1 VIDLHCHILPGVD
14 DGPRDVDEALDVARL
29 AVADGTRI
37 IVATPHVDDTYKYPD
52 PDLIR
57 ALTARLNDC
66 LRAHKIPLRVLPGA
80 EVRVGPDLLEK
91 LQSGQ
96 IMTIGDL
103 GKHVLLE
110 LPSSSHAMYAG
121 ELFFRLQLAGYIPV
135 LAHVERVALFR
146 SQPGL
151 LRDFHDRGCLLQVNA
166 ESLAGRAGWTMRRY
180 AQKLLREGLIDIV
193 ASDGHNT
200 NNRKPLL
207 SIAKKALNNE
217 FERLTDQRPRQIL
230 QLQR

>member
-1 VIDLHCHILPGVD
+1 MIDLHCHILPGVD
-14 DGPRDVDEALDVARL
+14 DGPRDVDEALAVARL
-29 AVADGTRI
+29 AVADGTQVI
-37 IVATPHVDDTYKYPD
+37 AATPHVDDTYKYPD

-57 ALTARLNDC
+57 ALTARFNER
-66 LRAHKIPLRVLPGA
+66 LRAEKIPLQVLPGA
-80 EVRVGPDLLEK
+80 EVRVGTDLLEK

-96 IMTIGDL
+96 VMTLGDR

-110 LPSSSHAMYAG
+110 LPTSSHALYAG

-166 ESLAGRAGWTMRRY
+166 ESLSGRGGWTRRRY
-180 AQKLLREGLIDIV
+180 TQKLLREGLIDIV

-200 NNRKPLL
+200 NDRKPLL
-207 SIAKKALNNE
+207 SIAKKALNAE
-217 FERLTDQRPRQIL
+217 FERLTDQTPRRIL
-230 QLQR
+230 QL